1 MVIFIFEL
9 QLFYYHCYYYY
20 HCSVRKIANKASEV
34 EIGEG
39 PERFLSIG
47 ER

>member
-9 QLFYYHCYYYY
+9 QLFYYHYYY

-39 PERFLSIG
+39 PERFLSTG